1 MGRLLLAAALG
12 AAVLAA
18 AAAPAGAADRAL
30 TVRTSQYGHILFDS
44 RGFVLY
50 VFTRDRRGVARCSGA
65 CAKRWPPF
73 IVQRR
78 ARAGGGVRGT
88 LIGTTRRADGR
99 LQVTYAGRPLYYYI
113 GDTSP
118 GQILCQNAPEFGGV
132 WYVVRADGS
141 PVR

>member
-1 MGRLLLAAALG
+1 MGRLLLAAAIG
-12 AAVLAA
+12 AAALAA
-18 AAAPAGAADRAL
+18 AAAPARAADGAL
-30 TVRTSQYGHILFDS
+30 TVRASQYGRVLFDA

-50 VFTRDRRGVARCSGA
+50 LFTHDRRSVSRCTGV

-73 IVQRR
+73 VVQKRP
-78 ARAGGGVRGT
+78 RAGSGVRGT

-118 GQILCQNAPEFGGV
+118 GQILCQNAPEFGGI
-132 WYVVRADGS
+132 WYVVRPDGS